1 MLPALVNVAR
11 SLDKEGLALVKLVGL
26 FLHRLVVPDV
36 GLLLALLDM
45 RLRRLLTASAV
56 TASMEEL
63 IWENGNFLKRS
74 RTTTH
79 LFSLYYSLSI
89 QIFLNGNC
97 ALYPKPLL
105 RKHGCRFVLIR
116 ARVFPNEKVCRLSIY
131 TNLVLLQFSLTNHK
145 GVPCFSSAI
154 KKYYEHQ
161 FMSTVYERFM
171 SKKKKKMKRVRCSV
185 NDTHDD
191 IDPHSRK
198 CRVCKSSLERL
209 CEGCDKFA
217 NYANFNIHRKACKH
231 KQVAAA
237 TPVVAAVQKEK
248 KVRFAFLASSWS
260 YKKGQEPVGPLGQYC
275 GELPAGFPKDIR
287 RKEIE
292 DPSGDNSFVDVY
304 DALWG
309 SLALDADFELVHMF
323 HSLDD
328 VIANA
333 GNHHKLDLLI
343 VGDWI
348 YPSMGATDSAE
359 KMHQVLQNLEM
370 DCRGLRVFPPLEYAW
385 YFAHKARFL
394 TRLAKMPLH
403 PRLVKPIPT
412 LPVSMG
418 HFWKPEVKEFAKEHG
433 VEKVMLKREFSDRNR
448 HVKEMNV
455 SSLEALAGRDTIRW
469 FAQPFLT
476 EFSVNPEMRMYV
488 IDGKCTF
495 GCITRFVHKEEDG
508 SSHLSTVATAPG
520 RQTWSCAGGGK
531 EAAAVAEHVVQIIGR
546 DQAHALRFLRVD
558 LVKQSNGGDGWW
570 LNELEFFGNAHILLE
585 VFDNAPELLELILAS
600 TKKWIKEAIINF

>member
-1 MLPALVNVAR
+1 MR
-11 SLDKEGLALVKLVGL
+11 SQCA
-26 FLHRLVVPDV
+26 
-36 GLLLALLDM
+36 
-45 RLRRLLTASAV
+45 
-56 TASMEEL
+56 
-63 IWENGNFLKRS
+63 KR
-74 RTTTH
+74 
-79 LFSLYYSLSI
+79 
-89 QIFLNGNC
+89 
-97 ALYPKPLL
+97 K
-105 RKHGCRFVLIR
+105 RK
-116 ARVFPNEKVCRLSIY
+116 
-131 TNLVLLQFSLTNHK
+131 
-145 GVPCFSSAI
+145 
-154 KKYYEHQ
+154 KK
-161 FMSTVYERFM
+161 
-171 SKKKKKMKRVRCSV
+171 KNKKKMKRIRCCLYQ
-185 NDTHDD
+185 DHEGADL
-191 IDPHSRK
+191 HSKK
-198 CRVCKSSLERL
+198 CSECKASLERL
-209 CEGCDKFA
+209 CEGCDKFT
-217 NYANFNIHRKACKH
+217 NYSNFHVHKKACDH
-231 KQVAAA
+231 KKKAA
-237 TPVVAAVQKEK
+237 TTVAAVQKKK

-275 GELPAGFPKDIR
+275 GDLPVGFPKGIR
-287 RKEIE
+287 RKEIM

-309 SLALDADFELVHMF
+309 FLALDADFELVHMF

-333 GNHHKLDLLI
+333 GNHHELDLLI
-343 VGDWI
+343 VGDWV

-394 TRLAKMPLH
+394 TRLAKMPLNSL
-403 PRLVKPIPT
+403 LVKPIPT
-412 LPVSMG
+412 LPVSTG
-418 HFWKPEVKEFAKEHG
+418 HFWKPKVKEFAKEHG
-433 VEKVMLKREFSDRNR
+433 VEKVMLKRDFSDRGR
-448 HVKEMNV
+448 HVKEMDVNA
-455 SSLEALAGRDTIRW
+455 LEALAGRDSIRW

-520 RQTWSCAGGGK
+520 RQTWSCGGK

-558 LVKQSNGGDGWW
+558 LVKRGDNNGWW

>member
-1 MLPALVNVAR
+1 
-11 SLDKEGLALVKLVGL
+11 
-26 FLHRLVVPDV
+26 
-36 GLLLALLDM
+36 
-45 RLRRLLTASAV
+45 
-56 TASMEEL
+56 
-63 IWENGNFLKRS
+63 
-74 RTTTH
+74 
-79 LFSLYYSLSI
+79 
-89 QIFLNGNC
+89 
-97 ALYPKPLL
+97 
-105 RKHGCRFVLIR
+105 
-116 ARVFPNEKVCRLSIY
+116 
-131 TNLVLLQFSLTNHK
+131 
-145 GVPCFSSAI
+145 
-154 KKYYEHQ
+154 
-161 FMSTVYERFM
+161 
-171 SKKKKKMKRVRCSV
+171 MKRVRCSV

-191 IDPHSRK
+191 VDPHSRK

-209 CEGCDKFA
+209 CEGCNKFS
-217 NYANFNIHRKACKH
+217 NYANFNVHRKACKH
-231 KQVAAA
+231 KQVAA
-237 TPVVAAVQKEK
+237 VVAAVQKKK

-260 YKKGQEPVGPLGQYC
+260 YEKGQEPVGPLGQYC

-287 RKEIE
+287 RKEIM

-309 SLALDADFELVHMF
+309 SLALDADFELMHVF

-333 GNHHKLDLLI
+333 GNHHNLDLLI

-348 YPSMGATDSAE
+348 YPSMGESDSAE

-370 DCRGLRVFPPLEYAW
+370 DCCNLRVFPPLEYAW

-394 TRLAKMPLH
+394 TRLAKMPLN
-403 PRLVKPIPT
+403 PQLVKPIPT
-412 LPVSMG
+412 LPVSTG
-418 HFWKPEVKEFAKEHG
+418 HVWKPEVKEFAKEHG
-433 VEKVMLKREFSDRNR
+433 VEKVMLKRDFSDRGR
-448 HVKEMNV
+448 HVKEMDANA
-455 SSLEALAGRDTIRW
+455 LGALAGRDSIRW

-495 GCITRFVHKEEDG
+495 GCITRFVNKEDG
-508 SSHLSTVATAPG
+508 SGHLSTVATAPG
-520 RQTWSCAGGGK
+520 RQTWTCAGGGK
-531 EAAAVAEHVVQIIGR
+531 EAAAVAEHVVRIIGR

-558 LVKQSNGGDGWW
+558 LVRRGDNIGWW